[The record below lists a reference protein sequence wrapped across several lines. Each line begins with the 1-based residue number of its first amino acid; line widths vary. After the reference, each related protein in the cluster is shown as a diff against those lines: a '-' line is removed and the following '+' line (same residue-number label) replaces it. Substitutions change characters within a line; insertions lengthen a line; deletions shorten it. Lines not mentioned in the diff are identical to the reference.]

1 LEQEQQSK
9 RELQMAYYNQE
20 MKRAAAPQIRAL
32 LNKYGMKGSLS
43 VHNHS
48 TVVLTLS
55 AGPID
60 FDGEYQQVNVYW
72 IAEHYTGV
80 AREFLLEAYRI
91 LMVGN
96 HNNSDVQTDYFDVGW
111 YVDIH
116 VGRWDRPYVLNKM
129 PEMA

>member
-20 MKRAAAPQIRAL
+20 MKRAVAPQIRAL

-43 VHNHS
+43 VRNHS
-48 TVVLTLS
+48 TVVLTLG

-72 IAEHYTGV
+72 IADHYTGV
-80 AREFLLEAYRI
+80 AREFLLEAHRI

>member
-43 VHNHS
+43 VRNHS
-48 TVVLTLS
+48 TVVLTLG

-72 IAEHYTGV
+72 IADHYTGV
-80 AREFLLEAYRI
+80 AREFLLEAHRI

-96 HNNSDVQTDYFDVGW
+96 HNNSDIQTDYFDVGW

>member
-1 LEQEQQSK
+1 
-9 RELQMAYYNQE
+9 MAYYNQE

-72 IAEHYTGV
+72 IADHYTGV
-80 AREFLLEAYRI
+80 AREFLLEAHRI